1 MSNPYFSNSKIFGE
15 RRAVNP
21 YPGRGGARAQ
31 AQPQGGPWG
40 NQPIPGGAQATA
52 TPGYEQ
58 QFAGVEQ
65 SFYGPAAGSA
75 QTGRLTYD
83 DVIVKTAGVL
93 AVVVGVAFASWFL
106 VPQELM
112 LPAMIVG
119 ALGGFV
125 LGLVNAFK
133 REPSPALIIGYAALE
148 GVFLGM
154 ISGFFETLWP
164 GIVVQAV
171 LATFITFGVTL
182 ALFKSGK
189 VRVTPKFR
197 KVMMIGL
204 ISYGIFCLVNLG
216 VMLFSDVGGA
226 FGVRS
231 MNIEILG
238 MSIPL
243 GALIGAVAVLLAAM
257 SLVMDFDAIKRGVDA
272 GAPRKFAWA
281 AAFGITV
288 TLIWLYIE
296 FLRILAILRG
306 GD

>member
-21 YPGRGGARAQ
+21 YPGRGGGRAQ

-65 SFYGPAAGSA
+65 SYYGPSAGSA

-83 DVIVKTAGVL
+83 DVIMKTAGVL
-93 AVVVGVAFASWFL
+93 AVVVGVAVASWFL
-106 VPQELM
+106 VPQTLM

-133 REPSPALIIGYAALE
+133 REPSPALILGYAALE

-189 VRVTPKFR
+189 VRVTPKFT
-197 KVMMIGL
+197 KVLMIGM

-216 VMLFSDVGGA
+216 VMWFTDMGGA
-226 FGVRS
+226 FGLRS
-231 MNIEILG
+231 MEIFGL
-238 MSIPL
+238 P
-243 GALIGAVAVLLAAM
+243 IGVVIGLVAVLLAAM